1 MDRLGY
7 VYFKDR
13 TGDTFR
19 WKGENVSTTE
29 VESVLMPLKSVVD
42 LVVYGVK
49 VPGTLMHQCL
59 HVLRVLGVEG
69 SAGMVAAVK
78 QPETTDEVSWKIVVL
93 LNLPL

>member
-49 VPGTLMHQCL
+49 VPGMSMQWCL
-59 HVLRVLGVEG
+59 HFVRILGVEG
-69 SAGMVAAVK
+69 RAGMIAAVK
-78 QPETTDEVSWKIVVL
+78 QPETTDEVSVSRGV
-93 LNLPL
+93 PLEFPA